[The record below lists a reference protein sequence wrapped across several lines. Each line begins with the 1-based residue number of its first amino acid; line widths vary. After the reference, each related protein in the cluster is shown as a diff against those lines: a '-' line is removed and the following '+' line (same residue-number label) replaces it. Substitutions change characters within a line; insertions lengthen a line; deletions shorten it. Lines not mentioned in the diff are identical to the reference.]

1 MKVLITGHKGFI
13 GSALFSRLERAGHS
27 VVGIDIE
34 AGWDRD
40 KLYSDQNLLDCVLPE
55 NIDLIIHLAGKSGV
69 RESLKDPAGYW
80 NNNVEASRRLFER
93 YSNNTRILYASSSS
107 AYEPDLNPYA
117 ASKYIMEEL
126 AERYDATNMLG
137 MRFHTVYSDS
147 CPRENMFFNKLRNGT
162 LEYTTKHYRDFIH
175 LEDVLDAIEILI
187 KNTHVNGVVD
197 IGTGHPVRIQD
208 LAPDLPV
215 RLNTPGER
223 EWTCANMEKMKALG
237 FKPKYT
243 VEKFL
248 TNNNLGNI
256 INLFNGETIA

>member
-1 MKVLITGHKGFI
+1 MKILVTGHYGFI
-13 GSALFSRLERAGHS
+13 GSTLWNRLLKAGHKLT
-27 VVGIDIE
+27 GLDI
-34 AGWDRD
+34 AANGLD
-40 KLYSDQNLLDCVLPE
+40 NLLYCDFPTDDF
-55 NIDLIIHLAGKSGV
+55 DLVIHLAGKSGV
-69 RESLKDPAGYW
+69 RESLQDPAGYW
-80 NNNVEASRRLFER
+80 QNNVEASRRLFER
-93 YSNNTRILYASSSS
+93 YPNTRILYASSSS

-117 ASKYIMEEL
+117 ASKYILEEL
-126 AERYDATNMLG
+126 ATRHTNNVG

-162 LEYTTKHYRDFIH
+162 LEYATRHHRDFIH

-187 KNTHVNGVVD
+187 KATHVKGVVD

-208 LAPDLPV
+208 LAPELPV

-223 EWTCANMEKMKALG
+223 SWTCANTEKMKALG

-248 TNNNLGNI
+248 TIQQKSNI
-256 INLFNGETIA
+256 INIITGETV